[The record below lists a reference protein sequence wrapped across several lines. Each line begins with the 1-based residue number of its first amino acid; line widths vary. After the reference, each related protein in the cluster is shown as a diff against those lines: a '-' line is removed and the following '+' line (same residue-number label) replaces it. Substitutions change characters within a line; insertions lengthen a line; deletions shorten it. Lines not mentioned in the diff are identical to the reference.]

1 MQYQCKRYSQG
12 RYLESTEMSS
22 YVEPGNSG
30 AVIKPRVTALTKSA
44 IPRTLQT
51 TRAYLDQPKPFLRKY
66 AKGIAVIPIKTSPT
80 PAGMPKAGGKIPWDT
95 PHRKDYAYHP
105 PSVNRD

>member
-1 MQYQCKRYSQG
+1 MIPCSINARGTPKAGTRIHG
-12 RYLESTEMSS
+12 NVVIAEL
-22 YVEPGNSG
+22 GNSG
-30 AVIKPRVTALTKSA
+30 AVIKPRVTALSKSA
-44 IPRTLQT
+44 IPRTLQN

-95 PHRKDYAYHP
+95 PHRKAMP
-105 PSVNRD
+105 ITLQV